1 MFVCLL
7 KRKTNGIVDLFKI
20 AFSLNAFRMNEKK
33 SENNKKKKQ
42 PQRLADVIIFTKGQ
56 VSYALYD

>member
-1 MFVCLL
+1 M
-7 KRKTNGIVDLFKI
+7 DLFKI